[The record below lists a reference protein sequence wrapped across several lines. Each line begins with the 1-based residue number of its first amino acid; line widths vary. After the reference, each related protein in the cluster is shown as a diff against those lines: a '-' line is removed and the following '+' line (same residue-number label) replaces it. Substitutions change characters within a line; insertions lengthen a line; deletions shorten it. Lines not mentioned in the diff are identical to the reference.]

1 MNASSEQAVT
11 NRSRAVTTRNAGGG
25 WWRDDGAMAGDRHGA
40 WRHRRTVGNMSG
52 AVTGCDDGGRRW
64 WERHGVTQADKS
76 KIARVHQEAF
86 DIIPKMGEPRL
97 SEKPRGIGERGGMWI
112 LSRGR
117 EGSITGA
124 SEVFEAKPM
133 RLRLREKTRGTGA
146 KRREAFEAIP
156 ARPKLRERTRGPGG
170 EEGYAIGGVG
180 GSTSRKRDAR
190 GEASLTSPG
199 PRASEAFEAIPMRPR
214 LREKTRETGGEEE
227 GYAIGGT
234 VTETMAF
241 VCANV
246 DIEPW
251 P

>member
-1 MNASSEQAVT
+1 MERVECGLKMSDGRAQSGMACGGAVM
-11 NRSRAVTTRNAGGG
+11 TRDDGGG
-25 WWRDDGAMAGDRHGA
+25 WWRNDGAMAGDGHGA

-52 AVTGCDDGGRRW
+52 VVTGCNDGGRRW
-64 WERHGVTQADKS
+64 RERHGVTQADKS
-76 KIARVHQEAF
+76 KI
-86 DIIPKMGEPRL
+86 
-97 SEKPRGIGERGGMWI
+97 MWI
-112 LSRGR
+112 LSRGH

-124 SEVFEAKPM
+124 LEAFEVKPM
-133 RLRLREKTRGTGA
+133 RPRLREKTRGTGA

-156 ARPKLRERTRGPGG
+156 ARLKLRERTRGPGG
-170 EEGYAIGGVG
+170 EEG
-180 GSTSRKRDAR
+180 
-190 GEASLTSPG
+190 PG
-199 PRASEAFEAIPMRPR
+199 PHASEAFEAIPMRPR